1 VSRPL
6 VSIVVPAYNREG
18 FVETTITSLLEQD
31 YEALEVI
38 ALDDGSDDE
47 TSAVLERIAQRA
59 PDHRFRWGRHD
70 NIGQAATINRGFEQA
85 RGDLLGYVSSDDY
98 LLPGAIS
105 RLAAAAE
112 EHPDAD
118 VIYPDF
124 FLVDESDHVTDRIRA
139 MQHTL
144 VDALRFSL
152 CYPGVGALVRRRCY
166 ERIGGWDPR
175 YRYAPDFEWWLRAGD
190 ARFVAV
196 PEPLGAWRV
205 HGGSITMNDFGVADV
220 RARLSERF
228 VMLDEIFARDDLPP
242 EVRAAEKEAW
252 GTMLIEM
259 GVLIDQEGLSRTD
272 RRFAIEDRLMPERS
286 ELAEKAHD
294 EARLW
299 DIRLRE
305 LAEQRV
311 ALTTHENAQL
321 KATVDVLRLRT
332 REQDDLIAQL
342 RRDRPA
348 GRPLWLKAARRLVP
362 MSLRPR
368 VGAAFHRL
376 RHRRAA

>member
-1 VSRPL
+1 VSGPL
-6 VSIVVPAYNREG
+6 VSIVVPAYNRAG

-31 YEALEVI
+31 YEALEII

-59 PDHRFRWGRHD
+59 DDRFRWGRHD
-70 NIGQAATINRGFEQA
+70 NVGQAATINRGFEQA

-105 RLAAAAE
+105 CLVAAAE

-144 VDALRFSL
+144 VDALRLSL
-152 CYPGVGALVRRRCY
+152 CYPGVGALVRRRFY
-166 ERIGGWDPR
+166 ERVGGWDPR
-175 YRYAPDFEWWLRAGD
+175 FRYAPDFEWWLRAGD

-259 GVLIDQEGLSRTD
+259 GVLVDHEGLSRTD

-286 ELAEKAHD
+286 ERAKQAD
-294 EARLW
+294 DQARLW

-305 LAEQRV
+305 LAEQRLE
-311 ALTTHENAQL
+311 LTTHENAQL

-332 REQDDLIAQL
+332 REQDELIAQL
-342 RRDRPA
+342 RRGRPA
-348 GRPLWLKAARRLVP
+348 GRPLWLKVARRLVP